1 MAVPKKRTS
10 KTKTRSRKA
19 QWFKKA
25 QESAKKAWSLG
36 CSVAKGKA
44 NSLVLSP
51 VQREDLTK
59 SNIIKEN

>member
-25 QESAKKAWSLG
+25 KLSAKKAWSLG
-36 CSVAKGKA
+36 CSIAKGKS
-44 NSLVLSP
+44 NSFVLNSSTP
-51 VQREDLTK
+51 SEEK
-59 SNIIKEN
+59 

>member
-25 QESAKKAWSLG
+25 ELSAKKAWSLG
-36 CSVAKGKA
+36 CSIAKGKS
-44 NSLVLSP
+44 NSFVLSTSAP
-51 VQREDLTK
+51 SE
-59 SNIIKEN
+59 EN